1 VRLKNGT
8 GLHYL
13 DQLLHHPGRL
23 PAAAQCPPVRP
34 CSSSSKTRFWG
45 AGAGDCTP
53 TASGPCNLN
62 TLRTIATSNQDDP
75 KTLEAKIDGVRME
88 NLRDFRVESPV
99 MLLTLPKDN
108 AMLPAIGLDVPEGTY
123 TPNVSDGYWLMFAPL
138 SRGKHTIRVKGV
150 AANGFTVE
158 TTYHLTIA
166 K

>member
-1 VRLKNGT
+1 V
-8 GLHYL
+8 
-13 DQLLHHPGRL
+13 
-23 PAAAQCPPVRP
+23 PAGKALFILIQN
-34 CSSSSKTRFWG
+34 TLWG

-99 MLLTLPKDN
+99 MLLTLPKDD